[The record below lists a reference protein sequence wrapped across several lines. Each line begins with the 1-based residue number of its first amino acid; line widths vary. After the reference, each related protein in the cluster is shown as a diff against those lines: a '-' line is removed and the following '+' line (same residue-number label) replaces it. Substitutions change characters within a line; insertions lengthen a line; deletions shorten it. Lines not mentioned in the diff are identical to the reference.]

1 MKDRLLNI
9 ISCILGGI
17 VLIIYLAYL
26 LSDPMKQVASSLG
39 ELQNLGDASSLDSLA
54 KGLGGL
60 GNSFGLYMDRYLMA
74 PSLIAL
80 IVAVLVNGVSI
91 ILSFK
96 GLFLFAAANYY
107 LAFVLAPTHGFLLI
121 PSAVLMTLVY
131 FNHVNPGLMKHLSKQ
146 TSRFIEEQKDNL
158 TQHEEKQEQEK
169 AEREARYESQ
179 KAWEAENARN
189 AQPRHEQDQG
199 PTFERRPS
207 DAQTSAASSDS
218 YQQNA
223 SYRQGSANGN
233 DSQAINYNQGTQ
245 SQEPNS
251 FSDFQVDSGFS
262 PSSDNMDNQ

>member
-39 ELQNLGDASSLDSLA
+39 ELQNLGDAGSLDSLA

-158 TQHEEKQEQEK
+158 AQHEEKQEQEK

-199 PTFERRPS
+199 STFERRPS
-207 DAQTSAASSDS
+207 DTQTSTASSDS

-223 SYRQGSANGN
+223 SYRQEPANGN

-262 PSSDNMDNQ
+262 PSSDNKDNQ